1 LTAVKVREGEKFYRR
16 EKTVYHWLDIEEI
29 TSIRGATVPM
39 MYSFDDQLWTLK
51 LSLVKPPYVLDFAGA
66 YLHQPPDFSAE
77 IMEQWE
83 EEKKEWF

>member
-1 LTAVKVREGEKFYRR
+1 LTAVKVHEREKFYRR
-16 EKTVYHWLDIEEI
+16 EKTVYHWVAIEEI

-39 MYSFDDQLWTLK
+39 MYSFDDQLWTLE
-51 LSLVKPPYVLDFAGA
+51 LSLVKPPCVPVFAGA

-77 IMEQWE
+77 IMEHWE